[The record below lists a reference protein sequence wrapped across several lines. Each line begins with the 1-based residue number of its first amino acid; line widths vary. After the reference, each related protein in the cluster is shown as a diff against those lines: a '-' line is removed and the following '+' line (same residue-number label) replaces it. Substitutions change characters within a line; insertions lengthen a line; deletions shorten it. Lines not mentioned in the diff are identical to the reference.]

1 MNDHTTGLSQ
11 ADAQQ
16 RLQSEGYNEL
26 PLARRQGFWLL
37 LRDVL
42 REPMLLM
49 LLAGGVLY
57 LLFGDLQEALILLVF
72 ASLSVAITLIQ
83 QLRTERVLEALRDL
97 TSPRALVIRDGQR
110 IRIAGREVAR
120 GDLIVLVEGDRVPA
134 DATLLTSE
142 ELRIDES
149 LLTGESVPVDKAVS
163 DDTMGAVFSGTLV
176 VRGTAMATV
185 TATGSKSQ
193 IGRIGQSLATIETE
207 PPRLR
212 TQTNR
217 LVKLF
222 GLWAGTV
229 TVAVFILYV
238 ILRGDWLEA
247 GLASIALG
255 MSMLPEE
262 FPLVLTVFMAMGAW
276 RISRAHVLTR
286 RAAAIESLGAATVL
300 CTDKTGTLTENHM
313 RVASVRVHDQILT
326 LDDRA
331 NPALQQAVRCGLL
344 ASVPR
349 PFDPMDLAFH
359 ELAQNNSITADGLQ
373 LMRTFGLQPELLA
386 VTQLWRPTQPGG
398 NSLAFAKGA
407 PEAVASLCGFDATQ
421 LAALAEQMNA
431 MAREGLRVLGLGR
444 AVLAADADPASPRE
458 IAFEWVA
465 LVGLADPLRVSVPAA
480 VREARSAGIRVVMI
494 TGDYRVTAEA
504 IAAQAGLSAGA
515 VLTGTDLATLDE
527 AALEEAVTR
536 TSVFARVVPEQKLR
550 IVTALKARGAIV
562 AMTGDGVNDAPALK
576 AADIGIAMG
585 GRGTDVAREAAAI
598 VLLNDDFGS
607 IVQAIR
613 LGRRIYDNLRK
624 AMVFILAVHVPIAG
638 MALLPLLLGMPIIFG
653 PIHIAF
659 LEMIIDPVCSLVFEA
674 EPEEADAMSRPP
686 REPTTPLL
694 SLPLALWG
702 VVQGASALAA
712 IVLVYLHGISRQL
725 PATDLRALSFVTLVL
740 TIVVLVYVN
749 RSFASSPIAAILRP
763 NRALMLVPLAVG
775 SALALVLWW
784 PPAPA
789 LLGFSV
795 LPIQSFLWPVVA
807 ALALLPILEV
817 VKTFWARRLRR

>member
-26 PLARRQGFWLL
+26 PSARRQGFWLL

-149 LLTGESVPVDKAVS
+149 LLTGESVPVDKAVA

-185 TATGSKSQ
+185 TATGSRSQ

-276 RISRAHVLTR
+276 RVSRAHVPTR

-313 RVASVRVHDQILT
+313 RVAAVRVHDQILT

-373 LMRTFGLQPELLA
+373 LVRTFGLQPELLA

-444 AVLAADADPASPRE
+444 AVLAADIDPASPRE

-515 VLTGTDLATLDE
+515 VLTGTDLAALEE

-784 PPAPA
+784 PPASA